1 MSEPLIVKLEIDDGL
16 IRQLRITKMTD
27 NETGAGTYHW
37 TYTDHTQGALASIL
51 SAKDGTVEHV
61 RENGVMVLL
70 SKVAA
75 AAAETET

>member
-27 NETGAGTYHW
+27 NETGVGTYSW
-37 TYTDHTQGALASIL
+37 VYTDHTQGALASIL

-61 RENGVMVLL
+61 REDGSMVLL